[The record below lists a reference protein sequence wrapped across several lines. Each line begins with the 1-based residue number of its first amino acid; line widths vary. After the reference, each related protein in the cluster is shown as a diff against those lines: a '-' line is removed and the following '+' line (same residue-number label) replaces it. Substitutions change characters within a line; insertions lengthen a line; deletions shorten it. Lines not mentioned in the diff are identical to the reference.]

1 MKVGALQF
9 FSWPGRRVP
18 LPEVYE
24 RALSRIEIMDQ
35 TGYDCVWLA
44 EHHFSTYSV
53 CPSVHM
59 MGVQVASRTENIRIG
74 MGVTLA
80 AMYHPLRIAEEV
92 ALLDHFS
99 GGRVNWGA
107 GRGFDRKEYEVF
119 GVTPETGGEQ
129 FRENFQIV
137 VEAWKNEKLTYHGK
151 YWDFED
157 VEVLPK
163 PLQDPH
169 PPVWMAATSRESIE
183 AAAKLGFSILMDPHS
198 SHEEIGEKRQLFFN
212 TLQEHGHSTE
222 NRILPTAR
230 LIAVADTDAEAE
242 AIASQGAKWMLGSY
256 INGSDEDMDPV
267 DRYVQKVMIHG
278 TKEKVVDEILRLQEE
293 IGLDYLMCAP
303 LSHDSFVRF
312 TNDVLPNLPIKN

>member
-1 MKVGALQF
+1 MDIGALQF

-24 RALSRIEIMDQ
+24 RALERIEIMDQ
-35 TGYDCVWLA
+35 SGFDCVWLA

-59 MGVQVASRTENIRIG
+59 MGVQAASRTNNIRIG

-80 AMYHPLRIAEEV
+80 AMYHPLRIAEEI

-107 GRGFDRKEYEVF
+107 GRGFDKKEYEVF
-119 GVTPETGGEQ
+119 GITPDNGGER
-129 FRENFQIV
+129 FRENVQIV
-137 VEAWKNEKLTYHGK
+137 VEAWKNERLTYHGK
-151 YWDFED
+151 YWDFDD

-163 PLQDPH
+163 PYQDPH
-169 PPVWMAATSRESIE
+169 PPVWMAATSRDSIE
-183 AAAKLGFSILMDPHS
+183 AAAKLGYSILMDPHS
-198 SHEEIGEKRQLFFN
+198 SHEEIGEKRELFYD
-212 TLQEHGHSTE
+212 TLREYGHPAE
-222 NRILPTAR
+222 DRVLPTAR

-242 AIASQGAKWMLGSY
+242 EIASQGAKWMLGSY
-256 INGSDEDMDPV
+256 ISRPDEEMDPV

-278 TKEKVVDEILRLQEE
+278 TKEKVLDEILRLREE
-293 IGLDYLMCAP
+293 IGLDSLICAS

-312 TNDVLPNLPIKN
+312 TNDVLPKLPR